1 MKQRQLTV
9 TYKRVEDLIPY
20 VNNARTHSDDQ
31 VTQIA
36 SSIKEF
42 GFNNPILTD
51 GENGVIAGHGRLL
64 AAKKLGLETVPT
76 IELSGLTEAQ
86 KKAYILADNKI
97 ALNSGWDE
105 ELLKIE
111 LDDLQLQGIDLETVG
126 FSDEELQNI
135 ITPPVLTE
143 DSDDDEIDED
153 KVSEALTIEPISFAG
168 SVWRCGRHLVICGDS
183 TIKDNVTIDTKEF
196 DLLLTDPPYGIS
208 IVNSNGSVG

>member
-9 TYKRVEDLIPY
+9 TYKRVVDLIPY
-20 VNNARTHSDDQ
+20 VNNARTHSDEQ
-31 VTQIA
+31 VMQIA

-76 IELSGLTEAQ
+76 IELAGLTEAQ

-135 ITPPVLTE
+135 IPPC
-143 DSDDDEIDED
+143 S
-153 KVSEALTIEPISFAG
+153 
-168 SVWRCGRHLVICGDS
+168 CGG
-183 TIKDNVTIDTKEF
+183 
-196 DLLLTDPPYGIS
+196 
-208 IVNSNGSVG
+208 VGR